1 MKKELLMSFDDYNK
15 LEHPVPYTYVLN
27 KGTQYIYYF
36 GSQHS
41 FDPDDEQFIAI
52 EKMWNE
58 FAAKTA
64 GQKRYAVLEGGN
76 RPALETR
83 EKAILEGGEMHFVA
97 FLAKRDGVPTFSP
110 EPPEAFRFSE
120 TLKYFSKE
128 EIAYYDFA
136 RICFQW
142 NRKKVKPDFD
152 EYLGRFL
159 KANKQDSGWND
170 FDFTIEHLTAIHKK
184 LFNRD
189 FNKDDKQ
196 FFYDV
201 INPTTD
207 FSVIN
212 KVSRFEDSGFRDYY
226 ILGEIEKYWK
236 QGNSLF
242 ITYGCSHAVMHEAVL
257 RDIVG

>member
-1 MKKELLMSFDDYNK
+1 
-15 LEHPVPYTYVLN
+15 
-27 KGTQYIYYF
+27 
-36 GSQHS
+36 
-41 FDPDDEQFIAI
+41 
-52 EKMWNE
+52 
-58 FAAKTA
+58 
-64 GQKRYAVLEGGN
+64 
-76 RPALETR
+76 
-83 EKAILEGGEMHFVA
+83 MHFVA
-97 FLAKRDGVPTFSP
+97 FLAKRDSVPTFSP
-110 EPPEAFRFSE
+110 EPPESFRFSE
-120 TLKYFSKE
+120 TLKHFSKE

-189 FNKDDKQ
+189 FDKDDKQ

-201 INPTTD
+201 TNPTTEL
-207 FSVIN
+207 SRIN
-212 KVSRFEDSGFRDYY
+212 KVSRFEDSGFRDHY

-236 QGNSLF
+236 EGNSLF
-242 ITYGCSHAVMHEAVL
+242 ITYGCSHAVMHEMVL
-257 RDIVG
+257 RDVVEGT